1 MKIAILGAT
10 GKAGNEITK
19 EAIRRGHEV
28 TGFVRNKAKL
38 STEIKAVEKDIFA
51 LTTSDLENFDAV
63 VDAFNAA
70 PGEENLHQTS
80 LKHLSTIL
88 KGTKTR
94 LIVVG
99 GAGSLY
105 VDPEET
111 IRVMD
116 TPDFPAAFL
125 PTATN
130 MGAAFDALQK
140 ETNLNWT
147 YISPAAFFNPD
158 GARTEEYKTAQ
169 NVLTTNAAGN
179 SEISYADYAMAFVD
193 EIEKAQHLNQRF
205 SVVSK

>member
-1 MKIAILGAT
+1 MKIAIIGAT

-28 TGFVRNKAKL
+28 TGFVRNRAKL

-169 NVLTTNAAGN
+169 NFLTTNAAGN

>member
-1 MKIAILGAT
+1 MKIAIIGAT

-19 EAIRRGHEV
+19 EAVRREHDV

-38 STEIKAVEKDIFA
+38 TTEIKAMEKDIFD
-51 LTTSDLENFDAV
+51 LTTSDLEDFEVV

-70 PGEENLHQTS
+70 PGEENSHQTS
-80 LKHLSTIL
+80 LKRLSTIL
-88 KGTKTR
+88 KGTNTR

-116 TPDFPAAFL
+116 TPDFPAAYL

-130 MGAAFDALQK
+130 MGEAFNALQK
-140 ETNLNWT
+140 ETDVNWT

-158 GARTEEYKTAQ
+158 GARTGEYQTAL

-179 SEISYADYAMAFVD
+179 SEISYADYAIALVD
-193 EIEKAQHLNQRF
+193 EIENAKHLKQRF

>member
-1 MKIAILGAT
+1 MKIAIIGAT

-19 EAIRRGHEV
+19 EAVRRGHDV

-94 LIVVG
+94 LIIVG

-179 SEISYADYAMAFVD
+179 SEISYADYAIAFVD
-193 EIEKAQHLNQRF
+193 EIEMAQHLNQRF

>member
-1 MKIAILGAT
+1 MKIAIIGAT

-28 TGFVRNKAKL
+28 TGFIRNKNKL
-38 STEIKAVEKDIFA
+38 KTDIKAIEKDIFA
-51 LTTSDLENFDAV
+51 LETTDLAEFDVV

-70 PGEENLHQTS
+70 PGEEHLHQTS
-80 LKHLSTIL
+80 LKHLSDIL
-88 KGTKTR
+88 KGTETR

-105 VDPEET
+105 VNQEET

-116 TPDFPAAFL
+116 TPDFPKAYL
-125 PTATN
+125 PTASN
-130 MGAAFDALQK
+130 MGEAFDTLQK
-140 ETNLNWT
+140 ETAINWT

-158 GARTEEYKTAQ
+158 GERTGEYKVAK
-169 NVLTTNAAGN
+169 NILTVNEAGN
-179 SEISYADYAMAFVD
+179 SEISYADYAIALVD
-193 EIEKAQHLNQRF
+193 EIENAAHQNERF

>member
-1 MKIAILGAT
+1 MKIAIIGAT

-19 EAIRRGHEV
+19 EAIRRGHDV

>member
-1 MKIAILGAT
+1 MKIAIIGAT

>member
-1 MKIAILGAT
+1 MKIAIIGAT

-19 EAIRRGHEV
+19 EALRRGHDV

-94 LIVVG
+94 LIIVG

-179 SEISYADYAMAFVD
+179 SEISYADYAIAFVD
-193 EIEKAQHLNQRF
+193 EIEMAQHLNQRF

>member
-1 MKIAILGAT
+1 MKIAIIGAT

-28 TGFVRNKAKL
+28 TGFIRNKNKL
-38 STEIKAVEKDIFA
+38 KTDIKAIEKDIFA
-51 LTTSDLENFDAV
+51 LETTDLAEFGVV

-70 PGEENLHQTS
+70 TGEERLHQTS
-80 LKHLSTIL
+80 LKHLSDIL
-88 KGTKTR
+88 KGTETR

-105 VDPEET
+105 VNQEET

-116 TPDFPAAFL
+116 TPDFPKAYL
-125 PTATN
+125 PTASN
-130 MGAAFDALQK
+130 MGEAFDTLQK
-140 ETNLNWT
+140 ETAINWT

-158 GARTEEYKTAQ
+158 GERTGEYKVAK
-169 NVLTTNAAGN
+169 NILTVNEAGN
-179 SEISYADYAMAFVD
+179 SEISYADYAIALVD
-193 EIEKAQHLNQRF
+193 EIENAAHQNERF

>member
-1 MKIAILGAT
+1 MKIAIIGAT

-19 EAIRRGHEV
+19 EAIRRGHDV

-51 LTTSDLENFDAV
+51 LTTNDLENFDAV

>member
-1 MKIAILGAT
+1 MKIAIIGAT

-19 EAIRRGHEV
+19 EAIRRGHDV

-179 SEISYADYAMAFVD
+179 SEISYADYAIAFVD